1 MIIVMEK
8 DASDVAI
15 AAVEAKI
22 RANGLEVHVSRG
34 TERAWRR

>member
-8 DASDVAI
+8 DASAGAV

-22 RANGLEVHVSRG
+22 RANGLDVHVSRG
-34 TERAWRR
+34 TSGR